1 MFFFVKIL
9 TNRKLSK
16 DFFFLQICKFMFRL
30 CLGGRGLTDLLG
42 EDYYDYYDDYG
53 SGLLS
58 RIRNAVRL
66 VNILH
71 LVLIV
76 NKSKKY
82 LLWIFSLSKIIF
94 T

>member
-1 MFFFVKIL
+1 M
-9 TNRKLSK
+9 SK
-16 DFFFLQICKFMFRL
+16 DFFFFTNLQFYDCL

-66 VNILH
+66 VYMLPPE
-71 LVLIV
+71 
-76 NKSKKY
+76 
-82 LLWIFSLSKIIF
+82 WIFQPNPFRLAQISPAAEWNQG
-94 T
+94 